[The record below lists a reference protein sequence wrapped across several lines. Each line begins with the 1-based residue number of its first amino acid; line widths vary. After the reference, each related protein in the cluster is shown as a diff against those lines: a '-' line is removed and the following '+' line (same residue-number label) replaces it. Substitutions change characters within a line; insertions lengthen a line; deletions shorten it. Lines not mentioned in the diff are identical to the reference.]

1 MPITGDEFRFQ
12 IGPFKR
18 VMDPAISLVAEM
30 DGVPVAFCVT
40 LPDFNPLLKKMN
52 GSMGPRALIT
62 FLTGKSRV
70 RDAVIIII
78 GVQRQLQGQGIMRVL
93 QAELVRALR
102 QRHYRTLTI
111 TWIADVND
119 KSRATATRPRRR
131 AVASPDAL
139 RRPNWRAAMR
149 QKHIPRGWKGREV
162 APSAHNTQPWRFAP
176 LADGRVAVRWDPAR
190 ALPVSDPTSRDLF
203 LGLGAAVESA
213 RLRAAAAGRLADRSC
228 PPAAGEETARLACLA
243 PGRWR

>member
-1 MPITGDEFRFQ
+1 MKQYDREIEILRELLNDSFDANPYFVPITGDEFRFQ

-52 GSMGPRALIT
+52 GRWGRANSSPSSR
-62 FLTGKSRV
+62 GKSRV
-70 RDAVIIII
+70 RDAVIVII

-102 QRHYRTLTI
+102 QRKYRTLTI

-119 KSRATATRPRRR
+119 KSRATAL
-131 AVASPDAL
+131 AL
-139 RRPNWRAAMR
+139 GGKPWHRLTLYEGPIGEGERE
-149 QKHIPRGWKGREV
+149 KHIPHGWKGRAI

-176 LADGRVAVRWDPAR
+176 LADGRIAVRWDPAR

-213 RLRAAAAGRLADRSC
+213 RLRAATGRVA
-228 PPAAGEETARLACLA
+228 
-243 PGRWR
+243 